1 MSEFGDVTAVV
12 IGAGSI
18 GQRHMRNL
26 RSLGVENITAV
37 DPDFERMRPA
47 VDELQ
52 VRPAGDVDEALGLNP
67 QVVFVC
73 TPPSMHIEQCAA
85 AVRAGADVFVEK
97 PLSNDLVGIDDL
109 EREARQHARIV
120 QVGYNLRFIPAL
132 KTLKGIVES
141 EQLGRPLWAR
151 FEVGQYLPDWRPTQD
166 YRLGYTA
173 RKELG
178 GGIVLDASH
187 EIDLALWLLGNATDL
202 CCMAGKTS
210 DLQMD
215 VEDTATILLRFESGA
230 QCDVHMDCVQRE
242 YSRGLKIAFE
252 RGTASWS
259 FPQNV
264 LRIFEVDQ
272 SERLIYPPP
281 DYVPNQMYIDEI
293 RDFLCAVRAKADH
306 GSVGE
311 GKNVVRVALAALESA
326 AEQKWVR
333 L

>member
-1 MSEFGDVTAVV
+1 MV

-26 RSLGVENITAV
+26 RLLGVENITAV
-37 DPDFERMRPA
+37 DPDFERMRAA

-52 VRPAGDVDEALGLNP
+52 VLPASDLDEALGLKP
-67 QVVFVC
+67 QIVLVC
-73 TPPSMHIEQCAA
+73 TPPSLHMEQSLA
-85 AVRAGADVFVEK
+85 AVRAGAHVFVEK
-97 PLSNDLVGIDDL
+97 PLSNNLDGIHEL
-109 EREARQHARIV
+109 EDEAKQRSKIV

-132 KTLKGIVES
+132 KTLKGIVDRE
-141 EQLGRPLWAR
+141 ELGRPLWAR
-151 FEVGQYLPDWRPTQD
+151 FEMGQYLPDWRPTQD

-187 EIDLALWLLGNATDL
+187 EIDLALWLLGRATDL

-215 VEDTATILLRFESGA
+215 VEDTATILLRFNSGA
-230 QCDVHMDCVQRE
+230 QADVHMDCVQRE

-252 RGTASWS
+252 RGTATWS

-264 LRIFEVDQ
+264 LRIFEVDE
-272 SERLIYPPP
+272 SERLIYPPS
-281 DYVPNQMYIDEI
+281 DYAPNQMYIDEMQE
-293 RDFLCAVRAKADH
+293 FLCAVRDKAYP
-306 GSVGE
+306 GSLAE
-311 GKNVVRVALAALESA
+311 GKNVVRVALAALKSSEEMS
-326 AEQKWVR
+326 WVK
-333 L
+333 LE